1 MGKTQEPRIVS
12 QDAPI
17 HALGAGMDTSD
28 ARIMKVAPI
37 LGKRLTEA
45 RRSHPF
51 EAKRP
56 RLFVAVTSG
65 YDEASGSYHY
75 AMGDVVDSLDGAPAG
90 LEAITVPAGT
100 YAAFTVRPVLGFL
113 WGPAIGRTYA
123 QAYGRWL
130 PASPWRSASGTVNH
144 YEYHDER
151 AARRF
156 GAEMEIRIRIER
168 K

>member
-1 MGKTQEPRIVS
+1 MRKLQEPTIIK

-17 HALGAGMDTSD
+17 VALGAGMDTSD
-28 ARIMKVAPI
+28 SRIMKDAPA

-45 RRSHPF
+45 RRAHPF

-123 QAYGRWL
+123 HAYGRWL
-130 PASPWRSASGTVNH
+130 PASAWRSAPGPINH

-151 AARRF
+151 AARKF

>member
-1 MGKTQEPRIVS
+1 MRKLQEPMIIT

-17 HALGAGMDTSD
+17 HALGVGMDTSD
-28 ARIMKVAPI
+28 SRIMKDAPV

-45 RRSHPF
+45 RRAHPF

-75 AMGDVVDSLDGAPAG
+75 AMGDVVDSLDGAQAG

-100 YAAFTVRPVLGFL
+100 YASFTVGPILGFL

-123 QAYGRWL
+123 HAYSAWL
-130 PASPWRSASGTVNH
+130 PSSAWKSAPGQISH

-151 AARRF
+151 AARKH
-156 GAEMEIRIRIER
+156 GAEMEIRIRVER

>member
-1 MGKTQEPRIVS
+1 MSKTQEPRIIV

-28 ARIMKVAPI
+28 SRIMKDAPL

-45 RRSHPF
+45 RKAHPF
-51 EAKRP
+51 EARRP

-65 YDEASGSYHY
+65 YDEASGGYHY
-75 AMGDVVDSLDGAPAG
+75 AMGDVVDSLEGAPEG

-100 YAAFTVRPVLGFL
+100 YAAFTVRPILGFL

-123 QAYGRWL
+123 QAYGAWL
-130 PASPWRSASGTVNH
+130 PSSAWKGAPGPINH

-151 AARRF
+151 AARKR
-156 GAEMEIRIRIER
+156 GAEMEIRVRVER